1 MSAAVDSESRR
12 RARAV
17 RRFLRSRG
25 AGRFAPTAYQI
36 YATVVTGA
44 IFGALAGNAI
54 SEAIGGSLDAHKLL
68 VYGPVLLVLV
78 LLAAVR
84 FGVWQGPVLFS
95 APDVGLLLAA
105 PIALAALIKPKLD
118 QSLVLG
124 AAAGAV
130 VAGIALLLMAGG
142 PASVGGARS
151 AAWVVAFVC
160 FAVLATATS
169 WLVESSRRASGLVR
183 RASPAALAFGA
194 ALLLAARSSSVG
206 RTVGVWSGPWG
217 WVIAP
222 LAGTRGWPLAPILM
236 AGTAIGAVVIARRRS
251 GSTTAEQLLTRAE
264 TRAGLTASAY
274 SLDYRGAALTYRSA
288 LPGTGAVRLP
298 RVRRPT
304 RSGLV
309 VLWRD
314 SLALLRDRGRVG
326 WAVLLGGAGTYEI
339 IVHPARVVPAGVGAV
354 ALYFAA
360 SLLCEPLRIDVDQP
374 DRSELLL
381 SWPFARVLV
390 AHCVLP
396 MLAMFAICAITIA
409 GAVVAGAVGLG
420 ALALIPTLLGP
431 VVAIAVLCAALA
443 ARRGGRID
451 DTLMSAF
458 MSSDPSNP
466 VGIVTIVLFLAPWLL
481 LDIAAIA
488 YCALIVG
495 HAAAHTH
502 RTVSATVLAVILSGA
517 VAATLAGAARRS
529 RRPQT

>member
-1 MSAAVDSESRR
+1 M
-12 RARAV
+12 
-17 RRFLRSRG
+17 G
-25 AGRFAPTAYQI
+25 
-36 YATVVTGA
+36 
-44 IFGALAGNAI
+44 
-54 SEAIGGSLDAHKLL
+54 
-68 VYGPVLLVLV
+68 
-78 LLAAVR
+78 
-84 FGVWQGPVLFS
+84 
-95 APDVGLLLAA
+95 
-105 PIALAALIKPKLD
+105 
-118 QSLVLG
+118 
-124 AAAGAV
+124 
-130 VAGIALLLMAGG
+130 
-142 PASVGGARS
+142 
-151 AAWVVAFVC
+151 
-160 FAVLATATS
+160 
-169 WLVESSRRASGLVR
+169 
-183 RASPAALAFGA
+183 
-194 ALLLAARSSSVG
+194 
-206 RTVGVWSGPWG
+206 
-217 WVIAP
+217 IAP
-222 LAGTRGWPLAPILM
+222 LAGTRGWPLALILM
-236 AGTAIGAVVIARRRS
+236 AGAAIGAVVIARRRS
-251 GSTTAEQLLTRAE
+251 GSPTAEQLLTRAE

-274 SLDYRGAALTYRSA
+274 SLDYRSAALTYRSA

-298 RVRRPT
+298 RVRRPS

-314 SLALLRDRGRVG
+314 SLALLREPARVG
-326 WAVLLGGAGTYEI
+326 WAALLGGAGMYEI
-339 IVHPARVVPAGVGAV
+339 LVHPGRVVPAGVGAV

-360 SLLCEPLRIDVDQP
+360 SLLCEPLRVDVDQP

-396 MLAMFAICAITIA
+396 TLAMFAIGAVTIA
-409 GAVVAGAVGLG
+409 GAVVAGAVDVG
-420 ALALIPTLLGP
+420 ALALIPTLLVP

-495 HAAAHTH
+495 HAAAHAH

-517 VAATLAGAARRS
+517 VAATLARAARRS

>member
-1 MSAAVDSESRR
+1 VSVAAGRESRD

-44 IFGALAGNAI
+44 IFGALAGHAI
-54 SEAIGGSLDAHKLL
+54 SDAIGGSLDAHKLL
-68 VYGPVLLVLV
+68 VYGPVLLMLV

-84 FGVWQGPVLFS
+84 FGAWQGPVLFS
-95 APDVGLLLAA
+95 APDVGLLMAA

-118 QSLVLG
+118 QSLMLG
-124 AAAGAV
+124 AVAGAV
-130 VAGIALLLMAGG
+130 VGGIGLLLMAGG
-142 PASVGGARS
+142 PANVGGPRS
-151 AAWVVAFVC
+151 AAWVVAFAC
-160 FAVLATATS
+160 FSLLATAES
-169 WLVESSRRASGLVR
+169 WLVECTRTATGLVR

-194 ALLLAARSSSVG
+194 ALLLAASSSSVG

-222 LAGTRGWPLAPILM
+222 LAGTRGWPVALILL
-236 AGTAIGAVVIARRRS
+236 AGTTIGAVVIARRRS
-251 GSTTAEQLLTRAE
+251 GSPSAEQLLTRAE

-298 RVRRPT
+298 RVRRPS

-314 SLALLRDRGRVG
+314 SLALLRDRARVG
-326 WAVLLGGAGTYEI
+326 WAVLLGAAGTYEI
-339 IVHPARVVPAGVGAV
+339 LLHPGRVVPAGVGAA

-360 SLLCEPLRIDVDQP
+360 SLLCEPLRVDVDQP

-396 MLAMFAICAITIA
+396 TLAMFAIGTVTIA
-409 GAVVAGAVGLG
+409 GAVVAGGVGVG

-431 VVAIAVLCAALA
+431 VVAIAVLCTALA

-466 VGIVTIVLFLAPWLL
+466 VGIVTVVLFLAPWLL

-488 YCALIVG
+488 SCALIVG

-502 RTVSATVLAVILSGA
+502 RTVSAAVLALILSCA
-517 VAATLAGAARRS
+517 VAATLLRTARRS
-529 RRPQT
+529 RRP

>member
-1 MSAAVDSESRR
+1 MSVAVGSESRD

-25 AGRFAPTAYQI
+25 AGRFTPTAYQI

-44 IFGALAGNAI
+44 IFGALAGHAI
-54 SEAIGGSLDAHKLL
+54 TGAIGGSLDAHKLL
-68 VYGPVLLVLV
+68 VYGPVLLILV

-84 FGVWQGPVLFS
+84 FGAWQGPVTFS
-95 APDVGLLLAA
+95 APDVGLLMSA

-118 QSLVLG
+118 QGLVLG

-130 VAGIALLLMAGG
+130 IGGIALLLIAGG
-142 PASVGGARS
+142 PARVGGPRS

-160 FAVLATATS
+160 FAVLATAAS
-169 WLVESSRRASGLVR
+169 WLVESSRTASGLVR
-183 RASPAALAFGA
+183 RASPVALALGA
-194 ALLLAARSSSVG
+194 GLLLAASGSSVG

-222 LAGTRGWPLAPILM
+222 LAGTEGWPVALILI
-236 AGTAIGAVVIARRRS
+236 AASATGAVVIARRRS
-251 GSTTAEQLLTRAE
+251 GSATAERFLTRAE

-274 SLDYRGAALTYRSA
+274 TLDYRGAALTYRAA
-288 LPGTGAVRLP
+288 LPGTGAARLP
-298 RVRRPT
+298 RVRRPS
-304 RSGLV
+304 RSGLA

-314 SLALLRDRGRVG
+314 SLALLRARARVG
-326 WAVLLGGAGTYEI
+326 WAALLGAAGTYEI
-339 IVHPARVVPAGVGAV
+339 LVHPGRVVPAGVGAA

-360 SLLCEPLRIDVDQP
+360 SLLCEPLRVDVDQP

-381 SWPFARVLV
+381 SRPFARVLV
-390 AHCVLP
+390 AHTVLP
-396 MLAMFAICAITIA
+396 VLAMFAIGTATIA
-409 GAVVAGAVGLG
+409 GAVVAGAVGVG
-420 ALALIPTLLGP
+420 ALALIPAVLGP

-466 VGIVTIVLFLAPWLL
+466 VGIVTVGLFLAPWLL

-488 YCALIVG
+488 SCALIVG
-495 HAAAHTH
+495 HAAAHSQ
-502 RTVSATVLAVILSGA
+502 RTVSAAVLALILGA
-517 VAATLAGAARRS
+517 AVVATLLGAARRS
-529 RRPQT
+529 RRP